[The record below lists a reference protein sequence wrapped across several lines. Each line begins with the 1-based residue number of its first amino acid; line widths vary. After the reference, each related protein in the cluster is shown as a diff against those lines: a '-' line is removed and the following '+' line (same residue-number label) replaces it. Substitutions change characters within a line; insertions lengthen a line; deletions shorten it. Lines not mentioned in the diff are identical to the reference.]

1 MMDAELP
8 VRQLIRFLTSAVAAI
23 TRQSLHSRL
32 FRSRRPFAPTAIRDG
47 SSELSFRCD
56 TFSAALSM
64 IKIFRSARTMRH
76 TARRP
81 CAADKGA
88 LTERVPPRP
97 PLPEA
102 GGFFAYWRRKPGQS
116 AVHARTQLA
125 RVS

>member
-8 VRQLIRFLTSAVAAI
+8 IRQLIRFLTSAVAAI

-88 LTERVPPRP
+88 LTERYLRGRP
-97 PLPEA
+97 SRRPAAFPLTGDGSLGRAQSMPE
-102 GGFFAYWRRKPGQS
+102 
-116 AVHARTQLA
+116 LN
-125 RVS
+125 